1 MEYIMKKILQT
12 TLIALFI
19 ICIIAIPQSTV
30 HAQESSLL
38 EYHDTPTYLAAY
50 SGLSAESSPY
60 DVAQSLITVLFTII
74 GVAFFVLIVFSGVKW
89 FTAMGNTG
97 KVQEAKD
104 SLRMGIIG
112 FIIMSS
118 SYTIMVTIMTYAG
131 TATGTQTSDEFVAGA
146 LADESISTIPTI
158 VSNLGTIAL
167 SLVAILVTIFF
178 VYGGYLWLTAAGNGD
193 QAKRAQQIILRAVI
207 GLLITLGAWGITL
220 YVVDALYTA
229 TDTGY
234 ISGSG
239 SSSTVQQEID
249 SKLLGE

>member
-1 MEYIMKKILQT
+1 MKKLFT
-12 TLIALFI
+12 TTFLSLLLACTVL
-19 ICIIAIPQSTV
+19 IPQSSV

-50 SGLSAESSPY
+50 SGLSGESSPY
-60 DVAQSLITVLFTII
+60 DVAQSLITVLFTLI
-74 GVAFFVLIVFSGVKW
+74 GMAFFVLIVFSGIKW
-89 FTAMGNTG
+89 FTAMGNTS

-118 SYTIMVTIMTYAG
+118 SYTIMVTIMTYTAA
-131 TATGTQTSDEFVAGA
+131 ATGTETSDEFVAGA
-146 LADESISTIPTI
+146 LADESVSSIPSI
-158 VSNLGTIAL
+158 VSNLGTLAL
-167 SLVAILVTIFF
+167 SFVAILVTIFF

-193 QAKRAQQIILRAVI
+193 QVKRAQQIILRAII